1 MATIS
6 QKIPNL
12 LGGISQQ
19 PDPTKLQ
26 GQVNNAVNVMLDP
39 TFGCSK
45 RPPLKFIGELAT
57 NIPTDA
63 HWFPILRDEN
73 ERYVAV
79 AYTNTGVGSVRV
91 WNADTG
97 VEQTVNVQ
105 GDALDYVITDSPDSL
120 HELTISD
127 YTLLANSEKKIT
139 MSDNSGQ
146 PQAAEALLVIGEIGY
161 DTTYAVDFLKSAN
174 NQKVKIY
181 RAKKISV
188 SPGSFEVPND
198 QTCSLASNQD
208 FVEAGNTGQADL
220 GFSLITN
227 CTPTLVTTDVPGI
240 AYPTQVAYSSGN
252 KTTFANNQFGN
263 ANSYGSGSYLYSDI
277 TKTTTAGDISVRI
290 EYCVGGNNTGSNS
303 YAYTSAVVTSYTTTS
318 SSPEW
323 IQRTI
328 INFNG
333 LNLKISGVQRG
344 PSGQTYSYKSVYE
357 SQVRLNSG
365 GTGWRVGDTTQV
377 TMAGKTYTIT
387 VEEETFSYG
396 FQAETSISFTTA
408 SSGTL
413 NIQDIITGLKTS
425 IDAIGTYTS
434 ETIGNVILL
443 RRNDSAEFN
452 LQTRGGTT
460 NRAIVALKSEVSDIS
475 QLPAQCING
484 VVIKIRNTSAATAD
498 DYYVKFEATEGEIPG
513 TGTWVETVKP
523 GISTDINNSTMP
535 HSLIREADGTF
546 SFRPLS
552 RAYSDTLFWAGRE
565 VGDTKTNPSP
575 TFVGDVIR
583 DMFFYQNRLG
593 FLSSENVILSQ
604 AGDYYN
610 FFSGSAIALSDADP
624 IDLTATATK
633 PSSLKKALGTSK
645 GLLLFAENSQFLLA
659 TTDVAFG
666 PSTVKLTEISN
677 YAYTS
682 KISPLESGVS
692 IVFSTE
698 ADTYS
703 KVFEMAVESI
713 DNRPIVAENTR
724 IIPELI
730 PPNLEIAAS
739 SPNNSFLCFGNGTEE
754 LFTFKFFNE
763 GNQRSI
769 AGWTRWIMPGD
780 VELFDF
786 AHDTA
791 FAVMYNKTSQSH
803 VLSKFEFLDDPNL
816 AAISI
821 YDRKF
826 VPRLDYYLFKSELTI
841 TEISSDTR
849 IRFPSGM
856 YSDANTV
863 YILNASQDSSID
875 FQEATVLQDGTGFY
889 TDVLTSSLSDQFVIG
904 ISYEMLVELPS
915 FFVFDEQRSDRRN
928 VPVVENVNLDIQFS
942 GSLDVHIARTG
953 YDTRAITLEQVPAD
967 IYLAD
972 APAISRF
979 STDPIPVYCQGSQAH
994 LTVRSINPLPVS
1006 IASYSWEGFYNN
1018 RGIQSLA

>member
-26 GQVNNAVNVMLDP
+26 GQVNDAVNVMLDP

-79 AYTNTGVGSVRV
+79 AYTNNGAGVVRV

-105 GDALDYVITDSPDSL
+105 GDALDYVIANSSDSL

-161 DTTYAVDFLKSAN
+161 NTTYAVDFLKSAN
-174 NQKVKIY
+174 NQKVEIY

-198 QTCSLASNQD
+198 QTCSLAANQD
-208 FVEAGNTGQADL
+208 FVQAGNSGQADL

-227 CTPTLVTTDVPGI
+227 CTPTLVTTDVPGT
-240 AYPTQVAYSSGN
+240 AYPTQVTYNSGN
-252 KTTFANNQFGN
+252 KTTFANNAFGDPDD
-263 ANSYGSGSYLYSDI
+263 YGAGSYLYSDI

-290 EYCVGGNNTGSNS
+290 EYRVGGNNTGSNS
-303 YAYTSAVVTSYTTTS
+303 YSYNSAVVTSYTTTS
-318 SSPEW
+318 ADPEW
-323 IQRTI
+323 VKNTI

-344 PSGQTYSYKSVYE
+344 PSGQTYSYKSAYE

-413 NIQDIITGLKTS
+413 NIQDIITGLKTA
-425 IDAIGTYTS
+425 IDAIGTYTT
-434 ETIGNVILL
+434 ETIGNVIRLQ
-443 RRNDSAEFN
+443 RNDSAEFN

-513 TGTWVETVKP
+513 SGTWVETVKP
-523 GISTDINNSTMP
+523 GIPTDINNSTMP

-552 RAYSDTLFWAGRE
+552 KAYSETLFWAGRE

-730 PPNLEIAAS
+730 PPNLEISAS
-739 SPNNSFLCFGNGTEE
+739 SPNNSFLCFGDGTEE

-791 FAVMYNKTSQSH
+791 FAVMYNQTSQSH
-803 VLSKFEFLDDPNL
+803 VLSKLEFLDDPNL

-826 VPRLDYYLFKSELTI
+826 VPRLDYYLFKSELTV
-841 TEISSDTR
+841 TEVGANTR

-856 YSDANTV
+856 YSDANIV
-863 YILNASQDSSID
+863 YVINAAQESSID
-875 FQEATVLQDGTGFY
+875 FQAATVQQDATGY
-889 TDVLTSSLSDQFVIG
+889 YADVLTTSLSEEFVIG

-942 GSLDVHIARTG
+942 GSLDVHINRTG
-953 YDTRAITLEQVPAD
+953 YDTRSITLEQVPAD

-972 APAISRF
+972 APAISKF
-979 STDPIPVYCQGSQAH
+979 STDPIPVYCQGSQAY